1 MINWIKDILKI
12 SSDTEIIEWRTQD
25 SIHNF
30 LSSNIDTDGKLNEK
44 ANDLPDEVR
53 DDNEIKFAPGLMD
66 AMFGA
71 DNSDDSKK
79 RTQELYK
86 HLKRVA
92 KNGDKISEQEFY
104 KLVTEDEGVI
114 SIIDNFLQL
123 ASDDGLPVEPY
134 LFQFSKDLATKAPK
148 RNAVKFGIAL
158 LGLGHNKSVLNDLQ
172 ILGLH
177 DEFTVYAT
185 IAIANL
191 AEDPA
196 IALWELAQKVD
207 GWGKIQL
214 VDRLANMELNEQIK
228 EWLVFE
234 GYKNNIMYEYLAYT
248 CATHGLLHE
257 RLESEKIEK
266 KLFKAAE
273 DIIDALI
280 AGGPAE
286 DISCYEH
293 AASLVENFLLHAKD
307 HANDIGDFLT
317 IHRIKDFLI
326 ELQNDIGTHADNG
339 WTQDIISNCI
349 IDAVQIINSRDW
361 AQLTTEGLKSSDNI
375 TYWNA
380 KQAAAKLSIDLWDTV
395 WRRLVENPADS
406 SAWFDV
412 THYAKPDKA
421 EQIIDFAL
429 NNIPLEEY
437 ATGPKDSY
445 GIGPDHGKYMILDT
459 AITFLENHPRQGEKV
474 LLVGLKSPVTR
485 NRNMV
490 IKALKAWTKDN
501 WSPEIEKELYKLRN
515 IEPNKD
521 TKANIERLINGQEL
535 E

>member
-1 MINWIKDILKI
+1 
-12 SSDTEIIEWRTQD
+12 
-25 SIHNF
+25 
-30 LSSNIDTDGKLNEK
+30 
-44 ANDLPDEVR
+44 
-53 DDNEIKFAPGLMD
+53 MD

-104 KLVTEDEGVI
+104 RLVTENEGVI
-114 SIIDNFLQL
+114 AIIDNFLQL

-134 LFQFSKDLATKAPK
+134 LFQFSKDLATQAPK

-158 LGLGHNKSVLNDLQ
+158 LGMCHNKSVLNDLQ

-196 IALWELAQKVD
+196 NALWELAQKVD

-214 VDRLANMELNEQIK
+214 VDRLANMELNDPIK
-228 EWLVFE
+228 DWLVLE

-257 RLESEKIEK
+257 RLESDKIEK
-266 KLFKAAE
+266 KLFKASS
-273 DIIDALI
+273 DIIEALI

-286 DISCYEH
+286 DMSCYVH
-293 AASLVENFLLHAKD
+293 ASSVVENFLRHAKEY
-307 HANDIGDFLT
+307 ANDIGDFLT
-317 IHRIKDFLI
+317 LHRIKDFLT
-326 ELQNDIGTHADNG
+326 ELQNEIGNHADNG
-339 WTQDIISNCI
+339 WTQNIISNCI
-349 IDAVQIINSRDW
+349 IEAVQIINSRDW
-361 AQLTTEGLKSSDNI
+361 EQLTIEGLKSTDNG
-375 TYWNA
+375 TFWNA
-380 KQAAAKLSIDLWDTV
+380 KQAAVNLGIDLWDTV
-395 WRRLVENPADS
+395 WSKLVENPSDS
-406 SAWFDV
+406 SAWYDV
-412 THYAKPDKA
+412 THYAKA
-421 EQIIDFAL
+421 ENTEQIIDFAL

-445 GIGPDHGKYMILDT
+445 GIGPEYGKYMILDT
-459 AITFLENHPRQGEKV
+459 AILFLENHPKKGEKI
-474 LLVGLKSPVTR
+474 LLAGLKSPVTR

-490 IKALKAWTKDN
+490 LKALKAWTKDN
-501 WSPEIEKELYKLRN
+501 WSPEIEKGLYELQN

-521 TKANIERLINGQEL
+521 TKANIERLINGQDL